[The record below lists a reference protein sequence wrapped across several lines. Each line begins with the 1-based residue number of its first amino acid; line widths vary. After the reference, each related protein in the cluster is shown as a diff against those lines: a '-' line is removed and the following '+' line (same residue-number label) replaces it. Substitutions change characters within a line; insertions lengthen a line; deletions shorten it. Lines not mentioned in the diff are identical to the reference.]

1 MDNQNQK
8 CNRRSNMPS
17 MQGFVSRWSLWI
29 RNVVAVLTFALSW
42 VVLSPNAQAQ
52 SVGLYREIYL
62 GILGSTLL
70 SFTNV
75 FPPAPDLTE
84 VATNLFEN
92 PSNYGD
98 NYGDRFRGLLVPPVT
113 GSYVFWVQGQSSAI
127 LYLSPDESPANKVT
141 MGYNLQSALARAW
154 YVFPSQQSVN
164 VHLEAGKRYYLE
176 ALHKSGNGDDS
187 FAVGWKLPDGTYEQ
201 PMPAAHFRPYGRP
214 AVSAP
219 VILAHPTN
227 ITVLEQVA
235 ATFQVAVSNLD
246 AVTYQWRRDGTNLP
260 GSVGASLTFPNA
272 ANSDNGSS
280 IYCVVSNTF
289 GVATSS
295 VVTLV
300 VTPDT
305 QAPALL
311 YAANAGTNTV
321 QVTFS
326 EPVDAVTAQTVSN
339 YMLDLGA
346 TVLSAELM
354 SDSRVVVLTTSPL
367 AGGSN
372 YVIAVNNVR
381 DRALVPNTVASN
393 SQQSFVVLPK
403 GIYRHVFANVPGS
416 LVSDLT
422 NSSVYPGSPAIA
434 EVLTTEFATPSFPTN
449 SYGQR
454 LRASV
459 IAPETGNYV
468 FEIAAHD
475 SATLLLGTN
484 SLASSARVIASVTRN
499 GDVAVGQYDIQT
511 NQISGPIFLTAG
523 QQYYIEVLMK
533 SGISEFFP
541 PDHLSVRWRLP
552 DGAIEDPIPIV
563 RLTPSGLF
571 APVITLQ
578 PASVNVAEGQSA
590 TFAVAVGN
598 LDPMLFQWQQNGTNL
613 PGATNRTLV
622 KATVTLAES
631 NSTIRCVLVNFL
643 GTTNSANA
651 VLMVTPD
658 TVRPTIASVVNN
670 GTNRIVVT
678 YSELVDGITAT
689 NLANY
694 AVPGVTLSVP
704 VLGTNGLTVTF
715 NTTPL
720 IIGSNYTIT
729 ISGVRDRA
737 VTFNTILTNSQLSFT
752 AVDFFL
758 QDIGYPVA
766 GSVTSVPDGVN
777 MTAGNGDYFGT
788 NDAFNFAYQQRR
800 GDFDVKVR
808 VASLSFAD
816 TWAMASLMA
825 REDLNPGSKY
835 AAVCATPSIAGIF
848 FQYRTNL
855 GVMPSSGGTFP
866 VNYPYTWLRLER
878 VGGTTFNGYA
888 SVDGE
893 VWTRLSTVT
902 LAMPASIYVGF
913 AVSSRSA
920 TNLAS
925 AEFRDFGVNT
935 NTASGAVPVQV
946 EPSGASSRRTGLV
959 ISEILYNPAPRT
971 DARKLEFI
979 EIHNTNPY
987 SEDIGGWRVSGDIG
1001 YTFPTG
1007 TIIPGGAYL
1016 VIARAPNDILAE
1028 YGPGLVGRVLGP
1040 YTGSLPNAGGT
1051 LRLRNRVGAIMLEV
1065 NYDNKNGWPVQA
1077 DGPGHSLVLARASYG
1092 EDNLRAW
1099 DASDRIGGSPGG
1111 VDGIYH
1117 EPARRIVINEYL
1129 AHTDLPDLDYIE
1141 IFNPGRTPVDLSGC
1155 WLSDEPE
1162 TNKFRIPDG
1171 TIIGPTNFLVF
1182 TEAQLGFALG
1192 AGGEGIYLL
1201 NSNRTRILDALL
1213 FDGQENGVATGRTPD
1228 GAPSYSRL
1236 AARTPGAP
1244 NAPRRLE
1251 DIVIN
1256 EIMYNPISGDDND
1269 EFVELHNRGAVAVS
1283 LLGWRLDKGV
1293 TYEFTNNTVLAA
1305 GGYLVLAKNPDR
1317 LRANYTNLTVANTFG
1332 PYGGTLG
1339 NSGERLVIDKPDTI
1353 VSTNLLGVV
1362 TTNLIHIAVQDFTY
1376 GTGGRWGDW
1385 SDGGGSSLE
1394 LTDPRADLGLPS
1406 NWADS
1411 DDTAKS
1417 VWTTLSVNGAI
1428 DHLGGSGSMW
1438 NALQIWLYDAGECLI
1453 DNVSVSVS
1461 PASTPA
1467 VSVPNGNFSS
1477 ANTGLN
1483 EWNFQG
1489 NHKRSYIQN
1498 IGGANGNVLHV
1509 VAGGRGDTGAN
1520 RINKVLSN
1528 SYGSN
1533 TTATISASV
1542 KWLKGRADML
1552 FRLRGNGLELAGVMN
1567 VPKNLGTPGLRNS
1580 RYATNAGP
1588 AMTEIAHSP
1597 VLPAAGE
1604 PIVVTARVQDPDGVA
1619 NVQLTWRLD
1628 PFGIPANLDML
1639 DNGTGADARARDGI
1653 YTATIPAQV
1662 DNAMVAFY
1670 VTATD
1675 SNALVRTT
1683 KYPETAP
1690 ARECLVHVGD
1700 QQPVAGFASY
1710 RFWMT
1715 DQTLSD
1721 WIIAE
1726 KVASDPF
1733 PGTFVYG
1740 NSRIIYDAGSHY
1752 AGSPAHSKLYDS
1764 PMGTNCDYQLILK
1777 SDDAL
1782 MNETSLRLQEPGLF
1796 GADRTGQNES
1806 LGYWFIGQMG
1816 IPSLYRRPI
1825 HVYINGL
1832 RRGLIY
1838 EDTQRQNASYLEQW
1852 YPDADADLNDLYRIG
1867 YWYEYGDNLDQRSNN
1882 EPTLRDLTTTGGVK
1896 KRARY
1901 RQTFSKRAIQYSAHD
1916 YTNLFHLV
1924 DVLKTTSTGDAYA
1937 AEVFPHV
1944 DVWSF
1949 ATAFAAERMLNNT
1962 DLYGALRIDGTETK
1976 PGSQNS
1982 FLAKPGGDKWKF
1994 LIWDIDAA
2002 FLGTPVDPLFDFTD
2016 PPISNLFLHPYV
2028 LRTYWQA
2035 LEDGANG
2042 PLRPSVLHPIMDAK
2056 YAAFQAAGL
2065 PANPPQ
2071 AMKNFLGI
2079 RRDYI
2084 LQLLSEQK
2092 IPMAYTVN
2100 GGASF
2105 TNGSSLVT
2113 LSGTAPFSARII
2125 TINNIAYPLTWS
2137 TVSNW
2142 TARVPLTAAAN
2153 LFTVRGYD
2161 AKSNLLANSTKFIT
2175 VYYAGAV
2182 AKPEN
2187 SLVINEIMFRPQVT
2201 NAHYVEIYNRS
2212 TNTAFGLNGFRLN
2225 GLDFNFPAAQIINP
2239 LSYLTVVK
2247 DTAAFRSAYGYT
2259 ADIAGEYSGELDK
2272 DGETL
2277 TLVKVSANTNL
2288 ADTVISKVKYEVVPP
2303 WPTEPAQTNSG
2314 VSLQLID
2321 ASQDHARV
2329 SNWDAA
2335 GGWKFFSYTAEPDG
2349 ARLAFWLDVAGE
2361 IFIDDIRLVHGTVPG
2376 LGVNRVRNG
2385 DFETNLTSAWIFGN
2399 SYLGNSALS
2408 SLHAKSGT
2416 NSLRLAPTKAGT
2428 TSSSTFMYQD
2438 ISPTPSSSSNFTVS
2452 FWYRPTSNS
2461 MNLTVRMGGSGAQTG
2476 FPTRGTFATPGT
2488 NNSVAAAVEPYPLL
2502 WINEVQPGN
2511 SSTLLDNTGTAQ
2523 PWIEL
2528 YNSSTNTID
2537 VSGWSL
2543 SKGYTNLNMW
2553 SFPVGT
2559 ILLPGQWRVIFVD
2572 GRPQFTTG
2580 SVLHTSFRLDGTN
2593 GSIVLSRTN
2602 QILDYINYTNLGNN
2616 VSFGDVPD
2624 GQLFTRQLMYYPT
2637 PGSTNNPSPAPVVIN
2652 EWMAANTATI
2662 VNPLTSLLD
2671 DWIELYNF
2679 SDQPVDLAGYYVTDD
2694 QNNKKKWRIPND
2706 PLAIIPPYGF
2716 LLIWAD
2722 EAGSTNTTG
2731 SAFHASFKLSK
2742 SGEFLGI
2749 YSPSQV
2755 KVDSYAF
2762 GPQTDNVS
2770 QGRFPD
2776 GNVSIA
2782 AVSMPAST
2790 PRTNNVTVSNA
2801 YAPVLSQSADR
2812 TVNEGAL
2819 ITFTNAA
2826 VDGDLPA
2833 QVLTYSL
2840 VNAPEGA
2847 SISAAGVFTWQT
2859 FEQHG
2864 PTNMLLTLTVT
2875 DNGVPPYTDSKTF
2888 QITVNESNTAPVMAG
2903 IAHQIGYS
2911 NTLVNIQT
2919 VVSDVDLPPQTI
2931 TYTVLSGPAGASVDS
2946 FGLFTWTPT
2955 PAQTPSSNWIVL
2967 KATDNSA
2974 PALSTTQSFA
2984 IVVYEG
2990 LACGGVKGDVIPRNN
3005 PNGTVGITDWVQVG
3019 RFVAGLSEVA
3029 NSCEF
3034 TRADCAPKATCGNGF
3049 LTTTDWVQAGRYAAG
3064 LDVPAAMMDCPPPS
3078 LAGAPAK
3085 AKQAKIGTP
3094 RGLSFTNASIV
3105 RGSTNCL
3112 PVVFTSQGDENGFGF
3127 SIQFDTN
3134 LLTFVSAQRGLDA
3147 SNAVQFLVNTS
3158 SLPFGLV
3165 GIAFVLPTDTSLPA
3179 GLRTIA
3185 NLCFRAKAGSDTVLT
3200 PLEFTDEPVLREI
3213 ADPLATVLP
3222 TTYEDGQV
3230 TLVSDASFVFNALNC
3245 LPGGVVQV
3253 RMTGPAGTWEVQ
3265 RSTNLLSWE
3274 PVVTITNTTGAL
3286 EFSDGTATNATQRFY
3301 RAVKR

>member
-8 CNRRSNMPS
+8 CNRSKNLPS
-17 MQGFVSRWSLWI
+17 MPGVVSRWALWL
-29 RNVVAVLTFALSW
+29 RNVVAMLTLALSW
-42 VVLSPNAQAQ
+42 AVPSPNAQAQ

-62 GILGSTLL
+62 GIPGSTLL

-98 NYGDRFRGLLVPPVT
+98 NYGDRYRGLLVPPVT

-141 MGYNLQSALARAW
+141 LGYNLQSALARSW
-154 YVFPSQQSVN
+154 YVFPSQQSTN
-164 VHLEAGKRYYLE
+164 IYLEAGRRYYVE

-187 FAVGWKLPDGTYEQ
+187 FAVGWKLPDGSYEQ
-201 PMPAAHFRPYGRP
+201 PMPALHFRPYGRP
-214 AVSAP
+214 AVSGP
-219 VILAHPTN
+219 VIVEHPTN
-227 ITVLEQVA
+227 LTVLEQEA
-235 ATFQVAVSNLD
+235 ATFRVAVSNLD
-246 AVTYQWRRDGTNLP
+246 AVTYQWRRAGTNLP
-260 GSVGASLTFPNA
+260 GSVGASLTFLNA

-280 IYCVVSNTF
+280 IYCVVSNAF

-311 YAANAGTNTV
+311 FAANAGTNTV
-321 QVTFS
+321 QVAFS
-326 EPVDAVTAQTVSN
+326 EPVDAVTAQTASN
-339 YMLDLGA
+339 YALDLGV
-346 TVLSAELM
+346 TVLSAQM
-354 SDSRVVVLTTSPL
+354 VAGSRTVVLTTSPL
-367 AGGSN
+367 ARGSN
-372 YVIAVNNVR
+372 YVLTVNNVR
-381 DRALVPNTVASN
+381 DRAQVPNTVASN

-403 GIYRHVFANVPGS
+403 GIYRQIFADLPGS
-416 LVSDLT
+416 LLSDLT
-422 NSSVYPGSPAIA
+422 NSSVYPGSPVIA
-434 EVLTTEFATPSFPTN
+434 EVLTNEFATSAYATN
-449 SYGQR
+449 NYGQR
-454 LRASV
+454 LRAAV

-468 FEIAAHD
+468 FELAAHD

-484 SLASSARVIASVTRN
+484 ALASSARVIASVTRN
-499 GDVAVGQYDIQT
+499 GDVTAGQYDIQT
-511 NQISGPIFLTAG
+511 NQSSGPISLIAG

-533 SGISEFFP
+533 SGISVQFP

-552 DGAIEDPIPIV
+552 DGAIEEPIPIV

-571 APVITLQ
+571 APVITSQ
-578 PASVNVAEGQSA
+578 PASVSVAEGQSA
-590 TFAVAVGN
+590 TFAVSVGN
-598 LDPMLFQWQQNGTNL
+598 LDPMLYQWQQNGTNL
-613 PGATNRTLV
+613 PGATNRTLIRS
-622 KATVTLAES
+622 AVTLAES
-631 NSTIRCVLVNFL
+631 NSTLRCVLANFL
-643 GTTNSANA
+643 GTTNSVSA
-651 VLMVTPD
+651 VLTVTPD
-658 TVRPTIASVVNN
+658 TVRPTISSVVNN

-678 YSELVDGITAT
+678 YSELVDGVTAT

-694 AVPGVTLSVP
+694 TVPGVTLSVP

-737 VTFNTILTNSQLSFT
+737 VTFNTILTNSQVSFT

-758 QDIGYPVA
+758 QDIGFPAAGSAVPVA
-766 GSVTSVPDGVN
+766 GGVN

-788 NDAFNFAYQQRR
+788 NDSFNFAYQQRR

-808 VASLSFAD
+808 LAKLSFAD

-825 REDLNPGSKY
+825 REDLNPTSKY
-835 AAVCATPSIAGIF
+835 AAVCATPSIAGVF
-848 FQYRTNL
+848 FQYRTNT
-855 GVMPSSGGTFP
+855 GVMPSGGGSFP

-878 VGGTTFNGYA
+878 VGGSTFNGYA
-888 SVDGE
+888 SIDGE
-893 VWTRLSTVT
+893 TWTKLSSVT
-902 LAMPASIYVGF
+902 LAMPASIYLGF
-913 AVSSRSA
+913 AMSSRST
-920 TNLAS
+920 TNVAS
-925 AEFRDFGVNT
+925 AQFRDFTDNT
-935 NTASGAVPVQV
+935 NAVASLPPTSV
-946 EPSGASSRRTGLV
+946 EPLGPSSRRTGLV
-959 ISEILYNPAPRT
+959 FSEIMYNPAPRT
-971 DARKLEFI
+971 DGRKVEFV
-979 EIHNTNPY
+979 ELYNSNPFF
-987 SEDIGGWRVSGDIG
+987 EDISGYRIAGDLS
-1001 YTFPTG
+1001 YTFPQG
-1007 TIIPGGAYL
+1007 TVIPGGGFL
-1016 VIARAPNDILAE
+1016 VVARAPGDVIAV
-1028 YGPGLVGRVLGP
+1028 YGVSGVLGP
-1040 YTGSLPNAGGT
+1040 YTNSLSNKSGT
-1051 LRLRNRVGAIMLEV
+1051 LRLRNRSNAILLEV
-1065 NYDNKNGWPVQA
+1065 NYDSEFPWPVA
-1077 DGPGHSLVLARASYG
+1077 PDGTGHSLVLARPSMG
-1092 EDNLRAW
+1092 EDHAAAW
-1099 DASDRIGGSPGG
+1099 APSDRMGGSPGG
-1111 VDGIYH
+1111 VDGVLVELNRSVI
-1117 EPARRIVINEYL
+1117 INEFL
-1129 AHTDLPDLDYIE
+1129 AHTDLPELDYVE
-1141 IFNPGRTPVDLSGC
+1141 LFNRSRNSVDLSGC
-1155 WLSDEPE
+1155 WLSDSPT

-1171 TIIGPTNFLVF
+1171 TIIGPTGFVAF
-1182 TEAQLGFALG
+1182 TEAQLGFSLNAE
-1192 AGGEGIYLL
+1192 GETIYLI
-1201 NSNRTRILDALL
+1201 NSNLTRVIDAID
-1213 FDGQENGVATGRTPD
+1213 FEGQENGVATGRFPD
-1228 GAPSYSRL
+1228 GAPSFSRL
-1236 AARTPGAP
+1236 AGKTPGAP
-1244 NAPRRLE
+1244 NAALRQEAL
-1251 DIVIN
+1251 VIN
-1256 EIMYNPISGDDND
+1256 EIMYNPITLSDDE
-1269 EFVELHNRGAVAVS
+1269 EFVEIYNRGGSPVN
-1283 LLGWRLDKGV
+1283 LTGWRLNKAID
-1293 TYEFTNNTVLAA
+1293 FTFPTNATIPA
-1305 GGYLVLAKNPDR
+1305 GGYIAVAKNVTM
-1317 LRANYTNLTVANTFG
+1317 LRSNHANLNITNSFGDYT
-1332 PYGGTLG
+1332 GTLA
-1339 NSGERLVIDKPDTI
+1339 NSGERLTLDKPDTI

-1362 TTNLIHIAVQDFTY
+1362 TTNLIHIIVDEVTY
-1376 GTGGRWGDW
+1376 GTGGRWGNW

-1394 LTDPRADLGLPS
+1394 LLDPNSDNRLPS
-1406 NWADS
+1406 NWGDS
-1411 DDTAKS
+1411 DETSKS
-1417 VWTTLSVNGAI
+1417 AWTTVSVNGMLDNAA
-1428 DHLGGSGSMW
+1428 GSSGLW
-1438 NALQIWLYDAGECLI
+1438 NALQFWLYEAGECLV
-1453 DNVSVSVS
+1453 DNLSVTITGIPGNLV
-1461 PASTPA
+1461 AN
-1467 VSVPNGNFSS
+1467 NGFESGL
-1477 ANTGLN
+1477 TGWEL
-1483 EWNFQG
+1483 QG
-1489 NHKRSYIQN
+1489 NHRYSYLE
-1498 IGGANGNVLHV
+1498 NVGDSGTKSLHV
-1509 VAGGRGDTGAN
+1509 VAQDRGDTGAN
-1520 RINKVLSN
+1520 RIHKVLTFGYN
-1528 SYGSN
+1528 TNVTGS
-1533 TTATISASV
+1533 ISARV
-1542 KWLKGRADML
+1542 KWLRGRPEML
-1552 FRLRGNGLELAGVMN
+1552 FRLRGNPLEIPAVMA
-1567 VPKNLGTPGLRNS
+1567 VPKNLGSPAARNS

-1588 AMTEIAHSP
+1588 AMTEVVHAP
-1597 VLPAAGE
+1597 VLPAANE
-1604 PIVVTARVQDPDGVA
+1604 PIVVSARVHDADGVA
-1619 NVQLTWRLD
+1619 SVQLTWRVD
-1628 PFGIPANLDML
+1628 PFGAPTTVTML
-1639 DNGTGADARARDGI
+1639 DNGTGGDALARDGV
-1653 YTATIPAQV
+1653 YSATIAGQP
-1662 DNAMVAFY
+1662 DNTMLAFY
-1670 VTATD
+1670 ISATD

-1683 KYPETAP
+1683 KFPVDAP
-1690 ARECLVHVGD
+1690 SREALVHVGD
-1700 QQPVAGFASY
+1700 LQPVSSYGSY

-1721 WIIAE
+1721 WITADKISSE
-1726 KVASDPF
+1726 IFK
-1733 PGTFVYG
+1733 GTFVYG
-1740 NSRIIYDAGSHY
+1740 NYRVIYDAGSHY

-1764 PMGTNCDYQLILK
+1764 PMGTNCDYQLLLK
-1777 SDDAL
+1777 ADDAL
-1782 MNETSLRLQEPGLF
+1782 LDETSLRIQEPGLF
-1796 GADRTGQNES
+1796 GADRTLQNES
-1806 LGYWFIGQMG
+1806 TGYWLVNQMG
-1816 IPSLYRRPI
+1816 VPALNRRP
-1825 HVYINGL
+1825 VLMFVNGL

-1838 EDTQRQNASYLEQW
+1838 EDTQRQNSSFLAQW
-1852 YPDADADLNDLYRIG
+1852 YPDADADTSDLYRIG
-1867 YWYEYGDNLDQRSNN
+1867 YWYEFGDDPLAQRSNN
-1882 EPTLRDLTTTGGVK
+1882 EPSLMPFLTTGGVK
-1896 KRARY
+1896 KLARY
-1901 RQTFSKRAIQYSAHD
+1901 RQTFQKRAVKESVHN

-1924 DVLKTTSTGDAYA
+1924 DILNTTNTGEAYA
-1937 AEVFPHV
+1937 SLVFPHL
-1944 DVWSF
+1944 DVWDF
-1949 ATAFAAERMLNNT
+1949 ARAFAAERVLNNT
-1962 DLYGALRIDGTETK
+1962 DLYGARRIDGTDSK
-1976 PGSQNS
+1976 AGAQNS
-1982 FLAKPGGDKWKF
+1982 FLGKPGGDKWKF

-2002 FLGTPVDPLFDFTD
+2002 YLGTPVDPLFDFTD

-2035 LEDGANG
+2035 LEDAANG
-2042 PLRPSVLHPIMDAK
+2042 PLKPGNLHPLIDAK
-2056 YAAFQAAGL
+2056 YAAYHATGIDASSPEG
-2065 PANPPQ
+2065 
-2071 AMKNFLGI
+2071 MKNFLGI

-2084 LQLLSEQK
+2084 LQLLSENK

-2100 GGASF
+2100 GGANF
-2105 TNGSSLVT
+2105 TNNSSLVT
-2113 LSGTAPFSARII
+2113 LSGTAPFGARII
-2125 TINNIAYPLTWS
+2125 TINNVAYPLTWTS
-2137 TVSNW
+2137 VSNW

-2161 AKSNLLANSTKFIT
+2161 SKSNLLANSTKFIT

-2187 SLVINEIMFRPQVT
+2187 SLVINEIMYRPMVT

-2225 GLDFNFPAAQIINP
+2225 GLDFNFPSAQIINP
-2239 LSYLTVVK
+2239 LSYLVVVK
-2247 DTAAFRSAYGYT
+2247 DTAAFRSAYGY
-2259 ADIAGEYSGELDK
+2259 AAEIAGEYRGELDK

-2277 TLVKVSANTNL
+2277 TLVKAAANTNL
-2288 ADTVISKVKYEVVPP
+2288 ADTVISKVKYEAVAP
-2303 WPTEPAQTNSG
+2303 WPAEPAQTNSG
-2314 VSLQLID
+2314 VSLQLVD

-2335 GGWKFFSYTAEPDG
+2335 GGWKFFSYTAQPDG
-2349 ARLAFWLDVAGE
+2349 ARLALWLDVAGE

-2376 LGVNRVRNG
+2376 IGVNRVRNG
-2385 DFETNLTSAWIFGN
+2385 DFETNLTAAWTFGN
-2399 SYLGNSALS
+2399 SYIGNSSLS
-2408 SLHAKSGT
+2408 SLYAKSGT

-2488 NNSVAAAVEPYPLL
+2488 NNSVVAAVEPYPLL

-2511 SSTLLDNTGTAQ
+2511 TSTLLDNTGTAQ

-2553 SFPVGT
+2553 IFPAGT

-2637 PGSTNNPSPAPVVIN
+2637 PGGTNNPSPAPVVIN
-2652 EWMAANTATI
+2652 EWMASNTGTI
-2662 VNPLTSLLD
+2662 VNPLTGLLD
-2671 DWIELYNF
+2671 DWVELYNF
-2679 SDQPVDLAGYYVTDD
+2679 SDQAVDLSGYYVTDD
-2694 QNNKKKWRIPND
+2694 QSNKNKWRIPND

-2770 QGRFPD
+2770 QGRYPD

-2801 YAPVLSQSADR
+2801 YAPVLSQPADR

-2903 IAHQIGYS
+2903 IADQIGYS
-2911 NTLVNIQT
+2911 NTLVSIQT
-2919 VVSDVDLPPQTI
+2919 VVSDVDLPSQTI

-2967 KATDNSA
+2967 KATDNSV

-3078 LAGAPAK
+3078 LVGAPAK
-3085 AKQAKIGTP
+3085 AKQAKSGTP

-3105 RGSTNCL
+3105 RGTTNCL